1 MKKIIAVLL
10 AVVLT
15 LGMASV
21 AFAADSPVGD
31 DDEIIVEATTAI
43 SEADVIAAA
52 KSLGVNT
59 DEYSVYFIFDIH
71 LKSGKPYEGT
81 YTHAFDIGSVTDAVV
96 IHQHNGTWR
105 KLPVSISGGKA
116 NATFEGFSYG
126 AVLVKKAPAS
136 QDQKQDQKNDQKS
149 PATGEVPFVAG
160 MALIAV
166 LAVAGIVVSRRK
178 SAE

>member
-1 MKKIIAVLL
+1 MKRIIAILL

-21 AFAADSPVGD
+21 AFAADSPVAD

-59 DEYSVYFIFDIH
+59 DEYTVNFIFDIH

-81 YTHAFDIGSVTDAVV
+81 YTHAFDIGSATDAVV
-96 IHQHNGTWR
+96 IHQHNGTWK
-105 KLPVSISGGKA
+105 KLAVSISGGKA
-116 NATFEGFSYG
+116 NATFNGFSYG
-126 AVLVKKAPAS
+126 AVLVKKAPAA
-136 QDQKQDQKNDQKS
+136 DQKQDQKSDQKS

-160 MALIAV
+160 MAFIAV
-166 LAVAGIVVSRRK
+166 LAVAGIVISRKK